1 MNGADV
7 LTVAEAAVALK
18 VGPKTIRRLCRLK
31 RIAHRVVDLRGTI
44 RISRTALD
52 QFIEG
57 GAK

>member
-1 MNGADV
+1 MSAEV
-7 LTVAEAAVALK
+7 LTVVEAARLLRC
-18 VGPKTIRRLCRLK
+18 GPKTIRRLCRLK

-57 GAK
+57 GAR